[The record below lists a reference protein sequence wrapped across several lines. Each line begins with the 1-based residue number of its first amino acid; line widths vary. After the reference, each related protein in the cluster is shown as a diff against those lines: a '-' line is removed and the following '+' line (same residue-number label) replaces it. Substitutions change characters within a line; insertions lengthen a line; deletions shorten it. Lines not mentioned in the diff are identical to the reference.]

1 MNEELKALDN
11 NETWQIA
18 HLPPKKSVIGCKW
31 IFKTKLKSDGT
42 KEGYKTRVIV
52 QGYS

>member
-18 HLPPKKSVIGCKW
+18 HLLPEKFVIGCKW
-31 IFKTKLKSDGT
+31 VFKTKLKSDGT
-42 KEGYKTRVIV
+42 KERYKTRLIV
-52 QGYS
+52 HEYS